1 MAFFKEAPIK
11 GLTRERDSAIVNRDR
26 LAARLTAAEQAVIDA
41 RTLAQRHALSGDDS
55 ALDAAEQAEGA
66 AVRRLNTIVA
76 AHAEAEGILT
86 LVEGEIAVTLEK
98 KLRAASAAET
108 NTIADELVQAG
119 AGFDIAIGVLAD
131 VSSRA
136 GLISFEATGLAN
148 FSTSSRIQVS
158 EAVEVV
164 SQLLREH
171 GRAILNHQA
180 AAALPKPAPEPA
192 KAAPVVKEPLTAV
205 FATRP
210 IRWKDHDG
218 IVRSSSKFLD
228 CELPVRTAAHALKIG
243 AALPLDHPERKRNL
257 GMWPGHVSLAM
268 CFDLDAAPDAPPQHD
283 PVVHSAF
290 QPIDRGKPFTL
301 KIAAGGS

>member
-1 MAFFKEAPIK
+1 MVQFTKSHDK
-11 GLTRERDSAIVNRDR
+11 NLTPLDAAKANAAR
-26 LAARLTAAEQAVIDA
+26 LAADLTSAV
-41 RTLAQRHALSGDDS
+41 
-55 ALDAAEQAEGA
+55 
-66 AVRRLNTIVA
+66 
-76 AHAEAEGILT
+76 
-86 LVEGEIAVTLEK
+86 
-98 KLRAASAAET
+98 
-108 NTIADELVQAG
+108 
-119 AGFDIAIGVLAD
+119 AD
-131 VSSRA
+131 VTVKKSDTIRA
-136 GLISFEATGLAN
+136 GLAGDKVSFDCAKTAERDALHHLDVSRQLCEKADQMLAELESQLAADTENKTRSATGAEIAAFIEEFIEIGGAYVASKSLFNEVLSRALPITWEAN
-148 FSTSSRIQVS
+148 GLFVFTASSMIEVPV
-158 EAVEVV
+158 AIEVV
-164 SQLLREH
+164 AEEMRQY
-171 GRAILNHQA
+171 GRAVLQKLA
-180 AAALPKPAPEPA
+180 KAEMPKPAPEPA
-192 KAAPVVKEPLTAV
+192 KVVPVAKEPLTAV

-228 CELPVRTAAHALKIG
+228 CELPARTAAHALKIG